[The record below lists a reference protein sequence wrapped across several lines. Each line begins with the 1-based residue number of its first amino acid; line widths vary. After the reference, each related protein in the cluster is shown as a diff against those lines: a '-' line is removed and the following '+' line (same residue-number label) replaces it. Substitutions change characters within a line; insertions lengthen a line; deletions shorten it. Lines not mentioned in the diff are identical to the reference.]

1 MFNYSGLNEECGVF
15 GIWNHSEAAQLTYMG
30 LHSLQHRGQ
39 EGAGIVV
46 SDEDTLKGERGLGLL
61 TEAIKEPQLNKLKMA
76 TMLWT
81 CSLCDIRK

>member
-1 MFNYSGLNEECGVF
+1 
-15 GIWNHSEAAQLTYMG
+15 MG

-61 TEAIKEPQLNKLKMA
+61 TEAIKEPQLNKQKMA
-76 TMLWT
+76 TMLLDMFVMRHQEIKVSKIST
-81 CSLCDIRK
+81 IFISFLRYECRNLS

>member
-39 EGAGIVV
+39 EGAY
-46 SDEDTLKGERGLGLL
+46 
-61 TEAIKEPQLNKLKMA
+61 
-76 TMLWT
+76 
-81 CSLCDIRK
+81 CCIRWRNFKR